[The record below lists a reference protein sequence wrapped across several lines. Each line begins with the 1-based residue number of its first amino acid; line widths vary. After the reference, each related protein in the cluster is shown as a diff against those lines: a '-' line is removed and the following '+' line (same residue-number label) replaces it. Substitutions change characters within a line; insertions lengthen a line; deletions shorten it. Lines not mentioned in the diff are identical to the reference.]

1 MVKLQE
7 RFKDFIKQEEKKKS
21 RAGLML
27 VTYPKS
33 KEKLIGSCT
42 MFFHQGN
49 YHSQVRKL
57 VQSSL
62 SPEVLRKLVPEIEA
76 IAITSL
82 ESWANKQIINT
93 FQEMKKKFKTI
104 VYTSVFTTSADDL
117 RSTSGQARRTSYLRR
132 NCCAGRNAREETATP
147 GEFVCHRLSS
157 SISRGRRSSAMSSCH
172 ATIATPPLPELQFA
186 GEEAIVAVE
195 LSPPGRGKSMVA
207 ADYLSSPERT
217 ESLGKRR
224 RQMKSHFVF
233 SFISL
238 I

>member
-1 MVKLQE
+1 
-7 RFKDFIKQEEKKKS
+7 
-21 RAGLML
+21 
-27 VTYPKS
+27 
-33 KEKLIGSCT
+33 

-93 FQEMKKKFKTI
+93 FQEMKKELCITRPQCHPQ
-104 VYTSVFTTSADDL
+104 L
-117 RSTSGQARRTSYLRR
+117 
-132 NCCAGRNAREETATP
+132 AGRNAREETATP

-195 LSPPGRGKSMVA
+195 LSPPGRGKSVLCVA
-207 ADYLSSPERT
+207 LGESGLGFSGGVRVRRRLGNLGRRGEQRAATMADDDRTSGRVGVKERNRAAMASSPP
-217 ESLGKRR
+217 
-224 RQMKSHFVF
+224 Q
-233 SFISL
+233 I
-238 I
+238 